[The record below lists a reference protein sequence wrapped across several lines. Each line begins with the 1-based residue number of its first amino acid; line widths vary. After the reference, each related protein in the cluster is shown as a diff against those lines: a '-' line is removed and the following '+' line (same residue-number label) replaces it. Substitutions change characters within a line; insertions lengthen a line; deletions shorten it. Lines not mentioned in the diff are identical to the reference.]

1 MQRIVD
7 LKRSVYE
14 LVTEYPELKDILA
27 EVGFTEIRKS
37 TMLHSVGKMMT
48 LPRGAKMKG
57 IPTEILTGALLS
69 R

>member
-1 MQRIVD
+1 MQRIID

-37 TMLHSVGKMMT
+37 TMLHSVGK
-48 LPRGAKMKG
+48 
-57 IPTEILTGALLS
+57 
-69 R
+69 